1 LIANV
6 ALMSDSHRDRTSIR
20 AVVIA
25 FLRVG
30 MDDLFRRG
38 MG

>member
-6 ALMSDSHRDRTSIR
+6 ALMSEIATSIR